1 MKYNRSI
8 QRCLSLLRQ
17 FRTTPVAT
25 LNELSEAVELPRATT
40 LRILATLEHEGYAM
54 REDGRW
60 QLTTNML
67 EIGFAVLES
76 IGMNELIQ
84 THVQG
89 LASQF
94 DGSSNIGERRED
106 EVIIIARALASAER
120 RRLHIANLHVGSVLG
135 QESALFR
142 ATKLADGERFAEHFY
157 EAVNQVSVAV
167 PIPNISGRFLS
178 LGISV
183 EKTVFSKEGEK
194 ERVVS
199 ILIDEAEK
207 VSRIIDSGQI

>member
-17 FRTTPVAT
+17 FRNTPVAT

-84 THVQG
+84 THVQS

-94 DGSSNIGERRED
+94 DGTSNIGERRED
-106 EVIIIARALASAER
+106 EEIGRASCR
-120 RRLHIANLHVGSVLG
+120 
-135 QESALFR
+135 
-142 ATKLADGERFAEHFY
+142 
-157 EAVNQVSVAV
+157 
-167 PIPNISGRFLS
+167 
-178 LGISV
+178 
-183 EKTVFSKEGEK
+183 
-194 ERVVS
+194 ERVVRG
-199 ILIDEAEK
+199 EWG
-207 VSRIIDSGQI
+207 V